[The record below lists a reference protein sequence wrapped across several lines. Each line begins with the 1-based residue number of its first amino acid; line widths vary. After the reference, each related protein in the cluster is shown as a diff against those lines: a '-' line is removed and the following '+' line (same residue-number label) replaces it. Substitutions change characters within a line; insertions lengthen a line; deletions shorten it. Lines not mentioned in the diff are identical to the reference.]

1 MPEAHL
7 QQIENKPLREK
18 ILDILRDAII
28 HGEIKP
34 GQPLVESELAAR
46 LGVSRAPL
54 REAIQTLSAEGLVE
68 IVPYK
73 GSVVS
78 LLTRRDIEELYS
90 LRATLETFAIQRIIA
105 HINPDALLQLRACF
119 ADMLRAAEADN
130 IKQVNEIDRQFHD
143 LLIELS
149 DHHLLAMAWN
159 NVSMRVRQVMALR
172 NRRNSDLTQIA
183 YNHLPIIEAIAECDE
198 ARAITLIQ
206 QHVASAGDL
215 VAENWDSEDNPS

>member
-1 MPEAHL
+1 MPEPHL

-18 ILDILRDAII
+18 ILDMLRDAII

-34 GQPLVESELAAR
+34 GQPLVEIELAGR

-68 IVPYK
+68 TVPYK
-73 GSVVS
+73 GSVVR

-90 LRATLETFAIQRIIA
+90 LRAALETFAIQRIIA
-105 HINPDALLQLRACF
+105 HINQDALLQLRACF
-119 ADMLRAAEADN
+119 ADMLMAAEADD

-149 DHHLLAMAWN
+149 DHHLLAMSWN

-183 YNHLPIIEAIAECDE
+183 YNHLPIIEAIADCDE
-198 ARAITLIQ
+198 TRAIRLIQ

-215 VAENWDSEDNPS
+215 VAENWDTEDTPS